1 MPERHLNLRDKTAV
15 AEFIASQLEFLPE
28 NDRKPYEKILE
39 DLEAHRTIQE
49 DELIAVAKNIAAVS
63 WPARRALDRFLKSVG
78 AEFEWEALLNNLRPK
93 TTQIL
98 KRLKKNDGVKTI
110 DEALASTEATTLLAD
125 R

>member
-78 AEFEWEALLNNLRPK
+78 AQADGLPEPAWLRHRNQGE
-93 TTQIL
+93 TDL
-98 KRLKKNDGVKTI
+98 
-110 DEALASTEATTLLAD
+110 
-125 R
+125 